1 MIEELKEA
9 TEKLGKWLR
18 KNQARS
24 GTTEFREAILLHRMA
39 IDMLERLVTAS

>member
-9 TEKLGKWLR
+9 TDKLDKWLR

-39 IDMLERLVTAS
+39 VDMLQRSVTAS